1 MSEKLIEALL
11 LMVVGMAG
19 VFASLLLLAA
29 MIFGFRWWD
38 ETSNARKIRKYA
50 TKLAEEPAQQDELN
64 DELIAVLS
72 AAVESTFG
80 KGVVIRRIAL
90 FGKPGSNAWKSHG
103 RQTIMSSHTINQRK

>member
-11 LMVVGMAG
+11 LMVVGMSG
-19 VFASLLLLAA
+19 VFASLLFLAA

-38 ETSNARKIRKYA
+38 EASNARKIKKYS
-50 TKLAEEPAQQDELN
+50 TKLAEIPADEDAVH

-90 FGKPGSNAWKSHG
+90 FGKPGSSAWKSHG
-103 RQTIMSSHTINQRK
+103 RQTIMSSHSINLRK